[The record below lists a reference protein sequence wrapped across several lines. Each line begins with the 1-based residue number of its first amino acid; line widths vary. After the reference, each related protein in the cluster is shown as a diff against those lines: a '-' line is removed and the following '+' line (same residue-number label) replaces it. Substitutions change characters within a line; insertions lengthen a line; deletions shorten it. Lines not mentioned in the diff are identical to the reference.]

1 MTSNTFPD
9 PWEQQRA
16 AIGAMIRN
24 QRELANM
31 SLRQL
36 SQATKVSNAYLS
48 QIERGLHDPTL
59 RVLHQIGEALHLS
72 VEDMLV
78 TPEGADGDSTD
89 QAPPRRPRRISV
101 ETAIRMDPD
110 LTKTEKDALIGVYR
124 TYVAAHQQPAE
135 TTAGD

>member
-1 MTSNTFPD
+1 MTTPNFQD

-72 VEDMLV
+72 VEDMLG
-78 TPEGADGDSTD
+78 TPTDDEDDADD
-89 QAPPRRPRRISV
+89 AVRKPRRVSV

-110 LTKTEKDALIGVYR
+110 LTKTEKDALIAVYR
-124 TYVAAHQQPAE
+124 SYAANHKPVA
-135 TTAGD
+135 TSS